1 MHHFHI
7 IKCQLNATN
16 LIIQTRLQTFRITEP
31 TGTWPQ
37 QMSSG
42 TKNLCHHIQRYN
54 RYVYYTRRL
63 FLKNHPL
70 GHGGTSTV
78 FFFKLSHVPHPGGLK
93 FKKSKNSKSC
103 CLVMVMGASPWP
115 LRVQL
120 RRTNNMKVCIICVCF
135 ALFWFPL
142 FMFCLLF
149 SFVCCRCCC
158 CCCCCCLL
166 LCVQHRTTAI
176 SISCDIIN
184 DLTTTC
190 RYVLLC
196 LFLLRFIFFTFFLLL
211 LLLLLLL
218 CA

>member
-1 MHHFHI
+1 MKPPCTMEGH
-7 IKCQLNATN
+7 
-16 LIIQTRLQTFRITEP
+16 
-31 TGTWPQ
+31 
-37 QMSSG
+37 
-42 TKNLCHHIQRYN
+42 
-54 RYVYYTRRL
+54 V
-63 FLKNHPL
+63 LKNYTPR
-70 GHGGTSTV
+70 V
-78 FFFKLSHVPHPGGLK
+78 KFFKIVTRASPRGFKIQKKQK
-93 FKKSKNSKSC
+93 FKKLLLMVKAST
-103 CLVMVMGASPWP
+103 VAMVMGASPWP
-115 LRVQL
+115 LRASTATHQQHEGMYCL
-120 RRTNNMKVCIICVCF
+120 RLFCLVC
-135 ALFWFPL
+135 FPL